1 MAYNKQAAKISWN
14 GKALAGISKRDFVAK
29 FSTVYPAA
37 DLEKEFDELFPKKA
51 PSNPDKK
58 QIGTDSTPEK

>member
-1 MAYNKQAAKISWN
+1 MAKKKQAAKISWN

-29 FSTVYPAA
+29 FSTVYPGA

-51 PSNPDKK
+51 ASNDKK